1 MIHKLTKHLIAML
14 TKKFTPKR
22 TVCKVTF
29 SVPSEIVNKE
39 VALAGDF
46 NDWDF
51 ESLKLKKKKDVYQA
65 EVRLKPENEY
75 KFKYLIDGE
84 VWENDYEADDYVPN
98 EFGTEDSVVV
108 VGK

>member
-1 MIHKLTKHLIAML
+1 ML

-29 SVPSEIVNKE
+29 SVPSEIVNEE

-46 NDWDF
+46 NDWDY
-51 ESLKLKKKKDVYQA
+51 ESLKLKKKNGVYQA

-84 VWENDYEADDYVPN
+84 VWENDYEADAYVPN

>member
-1 MIHKLTKHLIAML
+1 ML

>member
-1 MIHKLTKHLIAML
+1 ML

-29 SVPSEIVNKE
+29 SVPSEIVTKE

-46 NDWDF
+46 NDWDT
-51 ESLKLKKKKDVYQA
+51 EATKLTKKNGNFVA
-65 EVRLKPENEY
+65 EVRLKPETEY
-75 KFKYLIDGE
+75 KFKYLIDGST
-84 VWENDYEADDYVPN
+84 WENDYEADAYVAN

>member
-1 MIHKLTKHLIAML
+1 ML
-14 TKKFTPKR
+14 NKKFTPKR

-29 SVPSEIVNKE
+29 SVPSDIVTNE
-39 VALAGDF
+39 VALVGDF
-46 NDWDF
+46 NDWDAA
-51 ESLKLKKKKDVYQA
+51 STILTKKNGEYVT
-65 EVRLKPENEY
+65 EVRLKPETEY

-84 VWENDYEADDYVPN
+84 TWENDYAADAYVPN